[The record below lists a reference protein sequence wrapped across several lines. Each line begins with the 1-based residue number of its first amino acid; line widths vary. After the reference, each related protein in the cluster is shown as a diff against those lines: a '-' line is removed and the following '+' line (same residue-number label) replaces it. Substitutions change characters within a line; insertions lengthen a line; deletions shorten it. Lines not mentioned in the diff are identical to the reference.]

1 VIILGFFHFSL
12 VVIALTK
19 KVIYHEFGLDVFG
32 LPRILKVLFENDNC
46 IIVEFQIHNN
56 ESQTHESLS
65 FNLGKVGICCCHSGF
80 VVKVESPVFIFD
92 LVADVCSQE
101 NEQNEEMKL
110 IAVNR

>member
-1 VIILGFFHFSL
+1 MVITL
-12 VVIALTK
+12 AK
-19 KVIYHEFGLDVFG
+19 KVVNHEFRLNVLG
-32 LPRILKVLFENDNC
+32 LPRVLKVFFQNDNC
-46 IIVEFQIHNN
+46 IIIKFQIHNN
-56 ESQTHESLS
+56 KSQTHESLS
-65 FNLGKVGICCCHSGF
+65 FNLRKVGICCCHSGF